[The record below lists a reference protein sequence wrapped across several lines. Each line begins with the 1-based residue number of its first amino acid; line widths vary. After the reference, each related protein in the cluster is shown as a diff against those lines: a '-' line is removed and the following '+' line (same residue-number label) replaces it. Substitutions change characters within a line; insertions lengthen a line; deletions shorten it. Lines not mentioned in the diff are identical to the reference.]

1 MKKSTAH
8 IIHEY
13 GPFPDSSSV
22 HGVSYDGRH
31 IWFANGDKLVALDPA
46 NGKTLRSIDVPAN
59 AGTAFDGRHL
69 YQIASDHIQK
79 IDPESGRVLGT
90 IPLPETVGAS
100 GLAWGEG
107 MLWAG
112 GYQDRK
118 IYQIDPDSGAVL
130 RVIESNRFVTGISWA
145 GDELWHGTWEDGASE
160 LRRIDPDTGEV
171 LETINMPAET
181 GVSGLESNG
190 GNLLFCGGGDS
201 GKIRVVRRA

>member
-13 GPFPDSSSV
+13 GPFPGTSSV

-31 IWFANGDKLVALDPA
+31 IWFANGDRLCALDPSS
-46 NGKTLRSIDVPAN
+46 GKTLRSIDVPAN

-69 YQIASDHIQK
+69 FQVDSDRIQK
-79 IDPESGRVLGT
+79 IDPDTGQVLGT
-90 IPLPETVGAS
+90 IPLPDNGGTS

-112 GYQDRK
+112 GYKDRK
-118 IYQIDPDSGAVL
+118 IYQIDPDTGAVF
-130 RVIESNRFVTGISWA
+130 RVLESNRFVTGVSWA
-145 GDELWHGTWEDGASE
+145 GDELWHGTWENGSSE
-160 LRRIDPDTGEV
+160 LRRIDPVTGEV
-171 LETINMPAET
+171 LETLEMPPDT
-181 GVSGLESNG
+181 GVSGLESDG

-201 GKIRVVRRA
+201 GKIRVVRRK